1 MNYDENV
8 FKAKANIKARRI
20 WLVFSL
26 LLTANYGADMSNG
39 LYPSKQ
45 YLYFVLLCWIPF
57 FIGELFLKI
66 KGKTTDIYRYILVLG
81 YGIFYTYLLCTTASP
96 IAFTYILPVTSL
108 LIIFKENIV
117 KYIYLYKTFDTMR
130 TIFYAAPYELMIIGS
145 NTNKSMSSY
154 LANLNILENITAIL
168 TPIFSGFVI
177 EKFSYNA
184 LFSLLAIETI
194 LIIIISFKIKD
205 FTIQDNKMNLKEY
218 WEKSKDKKHLKDIY
232 KCMFFRRI
240 SSQGAMTELLP
251 IVLFLRLGTEF
262 SFGGYNTMFALIS
275 IVSLQIL
282 KIINKKNIKKKFYPY
297 MAIVIFISALMVVF
311 DTSFVTLLIY
321 YIFMNSFGTII
332 ESESCSA
339 VYAAIKVDNLEK
351 YRKEHIMTFNI
362 YMLVGQLISYSL
374 VFVLYNYFYNVNIL
388 SITIAILMFFLII
401 ATIYLRKTENYIYNS
416 YNKYC

>member
-1 MNYDENV
+1 
-8 FKAKANIKARRI
+8 
-20 WLVFSL
+20 
-26 LLTANYGADMSNG
+26 
-39 LYPSKQ
+39 
-45 YLYFVLLCWIPF
+45 
-57 FIGELFLKI
+57 
-66 KGKTTDIYRYILVLG
+66 
-81 YGIFYTYLLCTTASP
+81 
-96 IAFTYILPVTSL
+96 
-108 LIIFKENIV
+108 
-117 KYIYLYKTFDTMR
+117 
-130 TIFYAAPYELMIIGS
+130 
-145 NTNKSMSSY
+145 
-154 LANLNILENITAIL
+154 
-168 TPIFSGFVI
+168 
-177 EKFSYNA
+177 
-184 LFSLLAIETI
+184 
-194 LIIIISFKIKD
+194 
-205 FTIQDNKMNLKEY
+205 
-218 WEKSKDKKHLKDIY
+218 
-232 KCMFFRRI
+232 MFFRRI